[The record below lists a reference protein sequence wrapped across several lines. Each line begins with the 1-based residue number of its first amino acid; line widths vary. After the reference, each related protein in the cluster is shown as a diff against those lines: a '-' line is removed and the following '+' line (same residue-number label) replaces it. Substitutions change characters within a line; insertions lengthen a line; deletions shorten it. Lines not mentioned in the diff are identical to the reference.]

1 MGVSLFITST
11 ESNVISF
18 SMKVIL
24 NCHWVIKT
32 LGCIDGTDPDKVL
45 IYYNKL
51 WLQESCQLSNNLGAH
66 LIH

>member
-1 MGVSLFITST
+1 
-11 ESNVISF
+11 
-18 SMKVIL
+18 MKVIL
-24 NCHWVIKT
+24 NCDWVIKT

-66 LIH
+66 LIN